1 MEAARHDDCRRRGN
15 RGPHDPD
22 PCSQLVGD
30 VAVAKEEIEIEIGPD
45 GKVKARTIGIKGP
58 RCLDV
63 AELLARIV
71 GREESRELTSEYY
84 ETEVQQERRIDV
96 RQGR

>member
-1 MEAARHDDCRRRGN
+1 M
-15 RGPHDPD
+15 
-22 PCSQLVGD
+22 
-30 VAVAKEEIEIEIGPD
+30 AKEEIEIEIGPT
-45 GKVKARTIGIKGP
+45 GKVTARTIGIKGP

-84 ETEVQQERRIDV
+84 ETESHVQQHLDVKQRR
-96 RQGR
+96 